1 MATIAAKTRR
11 PFRCIGTGP
20 WRHAAAKVIAALLV
34 ATVALTLSV
43 RPAAADTGGGA
54 NILGTAL
61 PNVFNTPYPFNFD
74 PTNPT
79 PVDLRNCSYSFIY
92 NDYLGFTVG
101 MTGSYSQRVNQDTT
115 ISVTVP
121 GRISFGNLKGSL
133 RPEAAMTTPA

>member
-11 PFRCIGTGP
+11 PFRYIGTGP

-61 PNVFNTPYPFNFD
+61 PMFSTRPIRS
-74 PTNPT
+74 TSMRPT
-79 PVDLRNCSYSFIY
+79 PRR
-92 NDYLGFTVG
+92 
-101 MTGSYSQRVNQDTT
+101 GSAKLLVQFHLQ
-115 ISVTVP
+115 
-121 GRISFGNLKGSL
+121 
-133 RPEAAMTTPA
+133 